1 MADARANIGQSVHA
15 TMLSRA
21 QWYIII
27 TPPENKT
34 TTKATIL
41 FGQIDAMHHPRD
53 RRIAASLLRKAAKY
67 LEELS

>member
-1 MADARANIGQSVHA
+1 MTDARADIGQSVHA

-27 TPPENKT
+27 TPPENKDNM
-34 TTKATIL
+34 KATIL
-41 FGQIDAMHHPRD
+41 FGRIDPMHHPHD

>member
-1 MADARANIGQSVHA
+1 
-15 TMLSRA
+15 MLSRA

-41 FGQIDAMHHPRD
+41 FGQIDPMHHPRD